1 MSYVYLVHN
10 IELHYHIECLK
21 LFICLCRMQ
30 IKYSEDYHMYNMGYL
45 DSMVVFDILVKRQ

>member
-1 MSYVYLVHN
+1 MSCVYLVHN

-45 DSMVVFDILVKRQ
+45 DSMVVFDILVKGQ